1 MPAPPSHIET
11 PLKNANGKMH
21 NIPNIIA
28 TAKNPITI
36 ANGISIGDNNIRII
50 INAHIP
56 TPFFFGGL
64 MFALLFATCVL

>member
-1 MPAPPSHIET
+1 
-11 PLKNANGKMH
+11 MH